1 VPSIE
6 ELEELNKQIKEIKL
20 KKKQEVR
27 PVNFPKSGKGT
38 SSER

>member
-20 KKKQEVR
+20 KKKQEIR
-27 PVNFPKSGKGT
+27 PVQIPKREKGA
-38 SSER
+38 SSDR